1 MQLPNGNDEEM
12 KNLQRK
18 NKKWKKEIEK
28 GEFKGFIM
36 GRSKSQK
43 EIETRIGRLADEFQK
58 KRKKKR
64 KKKKKESYE
73 RIHLVTKRWGSKF
86 RGIGRNVAG

>member
-1 MQLPNGNDEEM
+1 
-12 KNLQRK
+12 
-18 NKKWKKEIEK
+18 
-28 GEFKGFIM
+28 M

-58 KRKKKR
+58 KKRKKKKR
-64 KKKKKESYE
+64 KKKKKKESYE